1 MLMLHPVAKT
11 ALTQQPVEYLIIPL
25 RVCQHNGHTLIS
37 KGPPTQGIQG
47 LGHIAFSAVRRLNK
61 PVQLHRFGI
70 AGSSQKV
77 QISHQVLVLFLGDD
91 PQRIKGH
98 ILLIRHHFTVLLLC
112 QHDPFAVFGIIIR
125 HQRKAPA

>member
-61 PVQLHRFGI
+61 TIQLHRFGI
-70 AGSSQKV
+70 AGRPKKYKYPTRCLSSFSV
-77 QISHQVLVLFLGDD
+77 MIHSV
-91 PQRIKGH
+91 
-98 ILLIRHHFTVLLLC
+98 
-112 QHDPFAVFGIIIR
+112 
-125 HQRKAPA
+125 